1 MSFQGFYTTKGLALA
16 AKMAAGTK
24 LTITKVTAGSGVTV
38 KDAPALAG
46 EKQTLTAGTAAVSG
60 ATAVLPVTLAEAGVS
75 AAYSLTE
82 LGVYAQDPNAG
93 EILFQVFRMDTP
105 VPLTASGENA
115 YRFYLKQTMGAAG
128 ITVTCSPAGLLI
140 DEDLEPV
147 RTALAKKP
155 DAALARI
162 DLSVSKSG
170 SDTSGDGSEDHP
182 FLTIQKALDSLPKI
196 LLGQVVIRVSAGTY
210 AENVSISRFSGA
222 GGLLIR
228 NLNDETV
235 KVKYM
240 EALSVDLAGGLELSG
255 LELTGTS
262 DDKYKP
268 SLRVSGCAR
277 VRVSYVT
284 CTGAAADAIYGAL
297 RFEHTRLAEV
307 TNTVISNKPIALD
320 VLASTVYLSDTVTG
334 TGNTVGIRCGSAWG
348 SHGGYAQKGGA
359 ALGGEEEKGFGGQ
372 IW

>member
-1 MSFQGFYTTKGLALA
+1 MSFQGFYTTKGLARA

-196 LLGQVVIRVSAGTY
+196 LLGRRR
-210 AENVSISRFSGA
+210 RF
-222 GGLLIR
+222 
-228 NLNDETV
+228 
-235 KVKYM
+235 
-240 EALSVDLAGGLELSG
+240 
-255 LELTGTS
+255 
-262 DDKYKP
+262 
-268 SLRVSGCAR
+268 
-277 VRVSYVT
+277 
-284 CTGAAADAIYGAL
+284 ADP
-297 RFEHTRLAEV
+297 E
-307 TNTVISNKPIALD
+307 S
-320 VLASTVYLSDTVTG
+320 
-334 TGNTVGIRCGSAWG
+334 
-348 SHGGYAQKGGA
+348 Q
-359 ALGGEEEKGFGGQ
+359 
-372 IW
+372 